1 MLVLI
6 ILIACGILYIC
17 VQKTEESL
25 DAFSNNNNGCMKGC
39 NPATAITGNCT
50 NFRNKRGRPMH
61 SCPQEC
67 HGGRGAGFSGTNVDS
82 CAYDQDCRYCKHDIF
97 NKKGRRLPRR
107 GGGGG
112 GSGGGGGNGGGG
124 GYGGG
129 YGGGGGLGP
138 PGTRGGNIGG
148 GGGLGPP
155 GTRGRNIGGNPATW
169 GPPLNNPLPLP
180 ASVITKGNSGSL
192 CPGSNIFIFDR

>member
-17 VQKTEESL
+17 VQKTGESL
-25 DAFSNNNNGCMKGC
+25 DAFSNNNHQCLKGC
-39 NPATAITGNCT
+39 KPATAITGNCT
-50 NFRNKRGRPMH
+50 NFTNKRGQPMH

-67 HGGRGAGFSGTNVDS
+67 RGGRGIGFSGANADS
-82 CAYDQDCRYCKHDIF
+82 CAYDQDCKYCKHDIF

-107 GGGGG
+107 R
-112 GSGGGGGNGGGG
+112 GGN
-124 GYGGG
+124 
-129 YGGGGGLGP
+129 GGGGLGP

-148 GGGLGPP
+148 GGLGPP
-155 GTRGRNIGGNPATW
+155 GTRGGNIGGDPATW
-169 GPPLNNPLPLP
+169 GPPLNNTLNLP